1 LHFYRKNVADC
12 NKSKL
17 ALSVFDTLFNNVTQE
32 MENSLTAKAMSFEE
46 AFYLYNDTRDFN
58 EKFFLNLIIKQSLE
72 NVSEVCM

>member
-1 LHFYRKNVADC
+1 
-12 NKSKL
+12 
-17 ALSVFDTLFNNVTQE
+17 

-46 AFYLYNDTRDFN
+46 AFCLYNDTRDFN